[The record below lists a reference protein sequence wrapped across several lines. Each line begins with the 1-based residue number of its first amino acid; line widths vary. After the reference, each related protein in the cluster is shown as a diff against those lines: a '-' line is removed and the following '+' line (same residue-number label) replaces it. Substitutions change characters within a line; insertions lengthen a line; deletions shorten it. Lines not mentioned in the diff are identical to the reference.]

1 MGKQKI
7 VESVLADIG
16 NVANTGELLLTLIEE
31 LYNRVRNLTDEAVLT
46 DEEWNMID
54 ESKECKRFFKMVK
67 KLEEKF

>member
-1 MGKQKI
+1 MEKQKI

-16 NVANTGELLLTLIEE
+16 NAANTGELLLTLIEE
-31 LYNRVRNLTDEAVLT
+31 LHNRVRNLTDEAVLT